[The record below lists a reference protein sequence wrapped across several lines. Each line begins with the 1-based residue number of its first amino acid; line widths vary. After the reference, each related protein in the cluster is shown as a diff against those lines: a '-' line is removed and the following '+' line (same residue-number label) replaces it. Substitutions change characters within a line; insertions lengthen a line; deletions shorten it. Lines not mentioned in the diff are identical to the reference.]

1 MTQSSTR
8 GFVHLHTHTEYSP
21 LDGMGRMAD
30 LVKAAAADGNIAFA
44 ATDHGTLGGM
54 WKLRKYAKAN
64 GITAI
69 PGCEVYMAIG
79 SRFDPQIMW
88 VDADDESGDAIDEDK
103 GTVGALGE
111 KRKKKKIYEHLTLLA
126 VTPEGWKNLVR
137 LHNSAQQT
145 YSPGGGGLA
154 KPQPLMDFDLLE
166 KYHEGIV
173 VLTGCLGGGVAGALV
188 REDVEAARSYLTNL
202 VRIFGKEN
210 VYVEVMD
217 HAIPDQRKII
227 GGLRDLA
234 DEFGLPLVA
243 TNDSHYTSC
252 DHDKAHEAWLAVG
265 TKKVLSSEKRFKF
278 HGHGHHLRTEAEM
291 RALFDGADWW
301 QAACDTTVDI
311 AERVTE
317 DVFGEPRMRLPVYD
331 VAALH
336 PDFRPAGVDHSDK
349 RAMSNAYFRH
359 LVSQG
364 LRERYGIAPEEK
376 LPPEVNKRTG
386 WEYTVIRDLGFPDY
400 FLIVR
405 DVIEWCRST
414 RGLPT
419 KAHPRGRE
427 GQKKPIRVGPGRG
440 SAAGSLCSWALW
452 IVGPDPLKNGL
463 LFERFLD
470 PERSGMPDID
480 VDFEQGR
487 RPEVLV
493 YLARRWGAERVAQ
506 IGTFGVARTRAAIK
520 DAARVLEM
528 TPLGEKLSKLVPVEG
543 GKPLSIAQV
552 ESPDLAAGT
561 DFRNLVARE
570 GDKAEAILELARVFE
585 DVIKTPG
592 VHPCGVL
599 IADEPM
605 FDLVPLRVNRS
616 ANAPANA
623 PMITEWDGEDVGDY
637 GLLKLDVLGLRNLD
651 VISYTVDFIGRR
663 TGEIVEPDHIDP
675 DNGDERAQAAW
686 ALLRAGKTPGV
697 FQMESEGMTALA
709 MDAGPDC
716 LDDLSSIV
724 ALYRPGP
731 LGQRMHVH
739 WAHRKRGTEP
749 VDYSIFTSDPAEQ
762 AAIATVLDES
772 MAVPVFQEQ
781 SMRLGEVVAGFGP
794 AEKNRLRKA
803 ISKKKADEIE
813 RIGKLWFAGAGKE
826 IRDEA
831 GNIVKIAFAERTATL
846 LWDAIKEAGK
856 YQFNKAHST
865 AYGQIAFETAWL
877 KANWAA
883 EFAAAILATTKK
895 DAEKRGAAILSMR
908 AEGIELL
915 PPDVNLSGV
924 DTQPEETNVRL
935 GLSEVRGVGANAAA
949 IVAERDAN
957 GPFTSLADLLGRV
970 RAVPKGATDDVD
982 DEGSTGIEPDV
993 EAEADEPAEVGSML
1007 PVNVV
1012 ESLIASGALD
1022 AFGPRRGQMMITRVV
1037 REHPDTPVPDVEW
1050 GLLERSGRQRQA
1062 IGVITGQHPL
1072 SLLGDQLRAYTTP
1085 NGRSARPV
1093 STVHQAPERAQV
1105 LLLGVL
1111 AGYSEKAYSKGRMGR
1126 ITLEGTQGSIDGV
1139 MWDDDRQRLTF
1150 EPAVG
1155 QVVAISG
1162 SVRLREI
1169 EVEDESGEVEIIYR
1183 RELTFRDMWQ
1193 VPVVDPVVDRFA
1205 IEADA
1210 LNVPEERVE
1219 HAPMALLALPKP
1231 DLALSTYTER
1241 LPEMVLNTLGD
1252 ALYDTPW
1259 CDVEGPG
1266 STWLYGHGSDAVIV
1280 AVGKTSTAA
1289 ANAARDLARTN
1300 EQDSWVLVGAA

>member
-1 MTQSSTR
+1 MADTSTR

-44 ATDHGTLGGM
+44 ATDHGTLGGL
-54 WKLRKYAKAN
+54 WKLRKFAKAA
-64 GITAI
+64 GITPI

-126 VTPEGWKNLVR
+126 VSEQGWKNLVR

-202 VRIFGKEN
+202 VRIFGPEN

-234 DEFGLPLVA
+234 AEFNLPLVA

-311 AERVTE
+311 AERVSE
-317 DVFGEPRMRLPVYD
+317 DVFGGTRMRLPVYD
-331 VAALH
+331 VATLH

-364 LRERYGIAPEEK
+364 LREMYGIAPGDK
-376 LPPEVNKRTG
+376 LPPEVNKRVA

-440 SAAGSLCSWALW
+440 SAAGSLCSWALR
-452 IVGPDPLKNGL
+452 IVRPDPLKNGL

-470 PERSGMPDID
+470 PERAGMPDVD

-493 YLARRWGAERVAQ
+493 YLARMWGADRVAQ
-506 IGTFGVARTRAAIK
+506 IGTFGMARTRAAIK
-520 DAARVLEM
+520 DAARVLER
-528 TPLGEKLSKLVPVEG
+528 PAVGDKLSKRVPIEG
-543 GKPLSIAQV
+543 GRPASFAELDSL
-552 ESPDLAAGT
+552 EYAAGR
-561 DFRNLVARE
+561 DFRDLVGKL
-570 GDKAEAILELARVFE
+570 GDEAAPVLELARVWE

-592 VHPCGVL
+592 VHASGVL

-605 FDLVPLRVNRS
+605 FDLVPLRRNRS
-616 ANAPANA
+616 KGAPANA
-623 PMITEWDGEDVGDY
+623 PMITEWDGPDVEDY

-651 VISYTVDFIGRR
+651 VISFAVDYVLAT
-663 TGEIVEPDHIDP
+663 TGESVEPDAVDP
-675 DNGDERAQAAW
+675 DNGDQRAQAAW
-686 ALLRAGKTPGV
+686 ALLRAGKTAGV

-709 MDAGPDC
+709 MDAGPTC

-731 LGQRMHVH
+731 LGQGMHHH
-739 WAHRKRGTEP
+739 WANRKRGTEP
-749 VDYSIFTSDPAEQ
+749 VDYSIFTGDPAEQ

-772 MAVPVFQEQ
+772 LAVPVFQEQ
-781 SMRLGEVVAGFGP
+781 SMRLGDVVAGFG
-794 AEKNRLRKA
+794 AATRNRLRKA
-803 ISKKKADEIE
+803 ISKKKQAEIDAVGE
-813 RIGKLWFAGAGKE
+813 LWFTGAGQDISPE
-826 IRDEA
+826 TGEP
-831 GNIVKIAFAERTATL
+831 KIAFSTASATA

-856 YQFNKAHST
+856 YQFNKSHST
-865 AYGQIAFETAWL
+865 AYGQLAFATAWL
-877 KANWAA
+877 KANWPA
-883 EFAAAILATTKK
+883 EFAAAILATTK
-895 DAEKRGAAILSMR
+895 DAEKRGKAIFSMR
-908 AEGIELL
+908 SEGIELL
-915 PPDVNLSGV
+915 APDVNLSGTE
-924 DTQPEETNVRL
+924 TQPEGTNVRL

-949 IVAERDAN
+949 IVAEREAN

-970 RAVPKGATDDVD
+970 HAVPKGAAEQTDEDLEPEEVD
-982 DEGSTGIEPDV
+982 PEV
-993 EAEADEPAEVGSML
+993 EEEESSEAGAML

-1012 ESLIASGALD
+1012 ESLITSGALD
-1022 AFGPRRGQMMITRVV
+1022 AFGPRRGQMMITRAV
-1037 REHPDTPVPDVEW
+1037 REHPDLAVPDVEW

-1072 SLLGDQLRAYTTP
+1072 SLLGAQLRAYTTP
-1085 NGRSARPV
+1085 NGKSARPV

-1169 EVEDESGEVEIIYR
+1169 EVEDESGEVEIVYR
-1183 RELTFRDMWQ
+1183 RELTFREMWQ
-1193 VPVVDPVVDRFA
+1193 VPVVDPVVDNFSVSA
-1205 IEADA
+1205 ED
-1210 LNVPEERVE
+1210 LTVPAGRVE
-1219 HAPMALLALPKP
+1219 HAPMALLAMPTP
-1231 DLALSTYTER
+1231 GVSLATFTER
-1241 LPEMVLNTLGD
+1241 LPEMVLHSLGD
-1252 ALYDTPW
+1252 AIHDDPW
-1259 CDVEGPG
+1259 VDVDGS
-1266 STWLYGHGSDAVIV
+1266 STWLYGHGSEAVIV
-1280 AVGKTSTAA
+1280 SVGKATTEAT
-1289 ANAARDLARTN
+1289 NAARDMARAN
-1300 EQDSWVLVGAA
+1300 DQDSWVLVGAA